1 MTNLFEELRTA
12 LYTIWHR
19 RWLALGV
26 AWGICL
32 LGWLVVAMIP
42 NKYEAKTRIFV
53 QLDDPLAA
61 KIGISGDDQKR
72 AVEKVRQTLVSSV
85 NLEKVVRGTR
95 IGDDVKTPKDMES
108 AVGGLSKAVKVV
120 SAQDNL
126 FEITATSSRGSLSDA
141 ENAKLSQD
149 IVQKLIDIFRDGNVA
164 GNRGEMAQTLDFM
177 NTQLS
182 DRQKQLE
189 AAEQRR
195 MEFEARN
202 PDLAQGG
209 ATIQQRMEASRVEM
223 RGIDADLAAAQSA
236 LAAINGQLAGTPQTL
251 AAAGAAGGARG
262 SLAQAQADLAA
273 MRSRGLTE
281 GHPDVIA
288 ARNQVNAL
296 RAQVQAEGATP
307 SGGIPNPAYSSLLS
321 IRAERQANLQALVAR
336 RAAIQTDAALV
347 TARQIANPEL
357 AAEAQRINRDYA
369 VLKEQ
374 YDKLLA
380 DREEL
385 RLRGQVETERSVVK
399 FQVIDP
405 PVVPR
410 APVAPNRMLML
421 IGVFVLGIAGGG
433 GVAFAL
439 GQLRSTFATTGK
451 LERSLGLPVLG
462 AISETVTQAAQ
473 VLRKQRQK
481 RFYSASAALGGLLV
495 ILLVAETIQLRM
507 VG

>member
-1 MTNLFEELRTA
+1 
-12 LYTIWHR
+12 
-19 RWLALGV
+19 
-26 AWGICL
+26 
-32 LGWLVVAMIP
+32 
-42 NKYEAKTRIFV
+42 
-53 QLDDPLAA
+53 
-61 KIGISGDDQKR
+61 
-72 AVEKVRQTLVSSV
+72 
-85 NLEKVVRGTR
+85 
-95 IGDDVKTPKDMES
+95 
-108 AVGGLSKAVKVV
+108 
-120 SAQDNL
+120 
-126 FEITATSSRGSLSDA
+126 
-141 ENAKLSQD
+141 
-149 IVQKLIDIFRDGNVA
+149 
-164 GNRGEMAQTLDFM
+164 
-177 NTQLS
+177 
-182 DRQKQLE
+182 
-189 AAEQRR
+189 

-202 PDLAQGG
+202 PDLAQCG
-209 ATIQQRMEASRVEM
+209 ATNQQRMEPSPLAL